1 MKEKKVIKRKVTK
14 RKLKVK
20 NVIILLIILILLG
33 VFSYYLTTLKI
44 KNIYVLNT
52 NILDDKTVIY
62 TAKLEDYPSFIL
74 TKSSEIKKNLLK
86 NDYIKDVKV
95 TKSHKLKV
103 YLEIEEYKPIAITT
117 DNKLILESGKIVNND
132 YELKELPILINDVS
146 SILENFCKYFSKIDN
161 TILSKISQVEYT
173 PNNVDNQRFLLY
185 TNDGNY
191 VYVTLTK
198 IEKVNKYNS
207 IKDQIGEDK
216 GIIYLDSGDYIE
228 IKEEHKQT
236 PEENKEESS

>member
-74 TKSSEIKKNLLK
+74 TKSSEIKKNFKHIRK
-86 NDYIKDVKV
+86 N
-95 TKSHKLKV
+95 
-103 YLEIEEYKPIAITT
+103 
-117 DNKLILESGKIVNND
+117 
-132 YELKELPILINDVS
+132 
-146 SILENFCKYFSKIDN
+146 
-161 TILSKISQVEYT
+161 LSKNIDKFKK
-173 PNNVDNQRFLLY
+173 NMLY
-185 TNDGNY
+185 LN
-191 VYVTLTK
+191 
-198 IEKVNKYNS
+198 
-207 IKDQIGEDK
+207 IGA
-216 GIIYLDSGDYIE
+216 INL
-228 IKEEHKQT
+228 
-236 PEENKEESS
+236 